1 MFGYVTVNK
10 PEIKFKDFD
19 VYRSFYCGLCRE
31 LRERYGIPGQISLT
45 YDMTFVVLLLSALYE
60 PPTKKG
66 TSRCVVHPLK
76 PQPVRKNTVT
86 EYCADMNVIL
96 TYYKCMDDWQ
106 DEHKPLR
113 YAYAGILKNCGNMH
127 MSAYPEKIQRIRNAL
142 EELSSLEKQG
152 ETDVDRVAGCSG
164 RIMEEI
170 LAFRKDVW
178 ESSLRRLGF
187 YLGKFI
193 YILDAYDD
201 VEKDAENGNY
211 NPFLKKYKMEGF
223 EEEIRRMLTMML
235 AESCREFERMPVIRY
250 GDILRNILYSGVWC
264 RFTAIGQKR
273 REERQ
278 AGGSSSLDD
287 MIAYVDENGNITDT
301 PPQLRP
307 KVEIQLEDIVIATP
321 KKEDIAAEPLK
332 GRVEYFNTEKG
343 YGFIKDLAST
353 EKYFFHISS
362 APEGIGEGRIVLF
375 ELMRGTRGMNAVKI
389 AFAQ

>member
-60 PPTKKG
+60 PPTK
-66 TSRCVVHPLK
+66 
-76 PQPVRKNTVT
+76 N
-86 EYCADMNVIL
+86 CADMNVIL

-127 MSAYPEKIQRIRNAL
+127 MSAYPAKIQRIRNAL

-211 NPFLKKYKMEGF
+211 NPFLEKYKIEGF
-223 EEEIRRMLTMML
+223 EEEVRRLLMMML
-235 AESCREFERMPVIRY
+235 AECCREFEKLPILRY

-264 RFTAIGQKR
+264 RFAAIGQKR
-273 REERQ
+273 REER
-278 AGGSSSLDD
+278 
-287 MIAYVDENGNITDT
+287 E
-301 PPQLRP
+301 
-307 KVEIQLEDIVIATP
+307 KE
-321 KKEDIAAEPLK
+321 KKC
-332 GRVEYFNTEKG
+332 
-343 YGFIKDLAST
+343 
-353 EKYFFHISS
+353 
-362 APEGIGEGRIVLF
+362 
-375 ELMRGTRGMNAVKI
+375 
-389 AFAQ
+389 